1 MNWDVIVSYLPL
13 YKDGLLITLYTGWFG
28 ILISIVLGLVTAL
41 IVHFKVPVLKTIAK
55 IYIEILRNTPLLI
68 QLFFIYYGIPK
79 LFGIVTDELTC
90 GIVGLGLLGG
100 AYMAETFRSGIEAVD
115 TIQMESAL
123 SLGMTRRQ
131 ALLRV
136 GLRLSMPQLVSV
148 IGLTFAQMITGVMV
162 VENLFALPGL
172 GSMLIT
178 DVGNRDLIAVQS
190 ELFLLAAFFLLLG
203 LAVDMA
209 HHALDPRLNTASDDV
224 QEVL

>member
-41 IVHFKVPVLKTIAK
+41 IVHFKVPVLKTIVK

-131 ALLRV
+131 AMFHIILPQAVTYSVPAFVANLIFLLKETSVFSCISILELMFTAKDRIAV
-136 GLRLSMPQLVSV
+136 SSTTVESLFLVVVFYLIVLLPVSI
-148 IGLTFAQMITGVMV
+148 IGSV
-162 VENLFALPGL
+162 VERRLRYASF
-172 GSMLIT
+172 
-178 DVGNRDLIAVQS
+178 GN
-190 ELFLLAAFFLLLG
+190 
-203 LAVDMA
+203 
-209 HHALDPRLNTASDDV
+209 
-224 QEVL
+224 